1 MKKLWLSLLCGALT
15 LWMLLLSSCQFIPSI
30 EETESETE
38 SETEAETVPVFEG
51 ANTVFVLYVRDGE
64 KANVTVQI
72 TGDVCLAGM
81 EGSLRL
87 PAGATVAEL
96 KAGNHVITA
105 AEGGEIAWALLSQT
119 GENIT
124 GETVLFT
131 FVTEW
136 SEASPAVTVSDA
148 FDRDFKTVEYAVEFY
163 AFGK

>member
-1 MKKLWLSLLCGALT
+1 MKKLWLSLLCGALA
-15 LWMLLLSSCQFIPSI
+15 LWMLLLSSGQFIPSI

-81 EGSLRL
+81 EGVVKL
-87 PAGATVAEL
+87 PLGAIASDLVAGEGVSVAFE
-96 KAGNHVITA
+96 GN
-105 AEGGEIAWALLSQT
+105 EIRFALLSQN

-124 GETVLFT
+124 EETVLFT
-131 FVTEW
+131 YATDW
-136 SEASPAVTVSDA
+136 TTLSPTVTVADA